1 LEKLKK
7 IENLNI
13 LNNNIILYKMGK
25 SFKQNTK
32 THGSNKFDAVDVS
45 KTMSWILR
53 HGLVEC
59 FDTKFIGLDGTV
71 PLDLFLSCPRITK
84 YNMDF
89 DSIQKIVESND
100 KQRFRLENING
111 MWRIGANQ
119 GHSKTTTELIDPSK
133 LLERIEEPI
142 ELCVHGTSLHAIK
155 LIEKEGLKIMN
166 RTHIHMASGYPGPGT
181 EVISGARTSS
191 KVFIEIDMEKALA
204 DGIIFYR
211 SVNGVILTSGIDGV
225 LEPKYFSK
233 IVYK

>member
-1 LEKLKK
+1 
-7 IENLNI
+7 
-13 LNNNIILYKMGK
+13 MGK
-25 SFKQNTK
+25 SFKYNTK
-32 THGSNKFDAVDVS
+32 TNGSKKFDDIEVS

-59 FDTKFIGLDGTV
+59 FDNKFIGLDGTV
-71 PLDLFLSCPRITK
+71 PLDLFLSCPRINK

-100 KQRFRLENING
+100 KQRFRLENIDG

-119 GHSKTTTELIDPSK
+119 GHSKTTTELIDPTK

-142 ELCVHGTSLHAIK
+142 ELCVHGTSFHAIK

-166 RTHIHMASGYPGPGT
+166 RTHIHMASDYPGT
-181 EVISGARTSS
+181 NVISGARSS
-191 KVFIEIDMEKALA
+191 SRVFIEINMEKALT

-211 SVNGVILTSGIDGV
+211 SANGVILTSGINGI